1 MRAPMSRFRT
11 ALVAVVVA
19 VLFLGTSAALPAP
32 ARADERLPERTTG
45 VVVKGGQLMIN
56 VGLQDLF
63 GPAERQHLTSGF
75 STRIL
80 IRVALQDAAR
90 DEREPL
96 SLAVQRAE
104 IVFDIWDE
112 KFSVRVTRGLGAEL
126 RALAPN
132 ADEAIWRATALW
144 QFPITEVNRLQP
156 GGRYVVLVRGD
167 LNPISEDLIADVR
180 RWLVQPARGQ
190 RKLGA
195 GDSFFGSFVSIFVNP
210 RIEDSERQVRFV
222 SQSFALP
229 APLPPPPRLTPPPPP
244 PPPART
250 GGGAGR
256 GGKARP

>member
-1 MRAPMSRFRT
+1 MPRSRIT
-11 ALVAVVVA
+11 LVAMAAVVGASTVLSA
-19 VLFLGTSAALPAP
+19 V
-32 ARADERLPERTTG
+32 ARADEPLPQRTTG
-45 VVVKGGQLMIN
+45 VAVKGGQLLIS

-80 IRVALQDAAR
+80 IRVALQDATR
-90 DEREPL
+90 EEREPV

-104 IVFDIWDE
+104 IVYDIWDE
-112 KFSVRVTRGLGAEL
+112 KFNLRVTRGLGAEL
-126 RALAPN
+126 RALAPS
-132 ADEAIWRATALW
+132 ADEAIWRATALAE
-144 QFPITEVNRLQP
+144 FPVAETSRLRP
-156 GGRYVVLVRGD
+156 NGRYVVLVRGD

-222 SQSFALP
+222 SQPFALP
-229 APLPPPPRLTPPPPP
+229 SPTLPPPRLLPPPPP
-244 PPPART
+244 PPPARPA
-250 GGGAGR
+250 GGAGR
-256 GGKARP
+256 AVEKGKVRP